1 MLEKSRGWFKPASAF
16 SDKIVEAHGHGV
28 GVLKG
33 LGDGHGLGSG
43 VGSTVGDGVT
53 VGVSVTVPV
62 EPAVGDAPG
71 VPPAVG
77 EAMMS
82 VKNAARSTVT
92 VHGGTPCGPV
102 KETVTST
109 ILLRSAF
116 LLAMETGKTA
126 KPSEVV

>member
-1 MLEKSRGWFKPASAF
+1 
-16 SDKIVEAHGHGV
+16 
-28 GVLKG
+28 
-33 LGDGHGLGSG
+33 
-43 VGSTVGDGVT
+43 VGDAVT
-53 VGVSVTVPV
+53 VGVSVSVPV
-62 EPAVGDAPG
+62 APGVGDAPPG
-71 VPPAVG
+71 VPDVG

-109 ILLRSAF
+109 ILLISAF

>member
-1 MLEKSRGWFKPASAF
+1 
-16 SDKIVEAHGHGV
+16 
-28 GVLKG
+28 
-33 LGDGHGLGSG
+33 
-43 VGSTVGDGVT
+43 VGDADT
-53 VGVSVTVPV
+53 VGVSVGVP
-62 EPAVGDAPG
+62 EAPGVGDAPG
-71 VPPAVG
+71 VPDVG

-109 ILLRSAF
+109 ILLISAF

>member
-1 MLEKSRGWFKPASAF
+1 MLF
-16 SDKIVEAHGHGV
+16 SDKIAEAHGHGV

-33 LGDGHGLGSG
+33 LTVGHGLGSG
-43 VGSTVGDGVT
+43 VGSTLGDGVT
-53 VGVSVTVPV
+53 VGLPVTVPV
-62 EPAVGDAPG
+62 APAVGDAPA
-71 VPPAVG
+71 VPTDVG
-77 EAMMS
+77 EATMS

-109 ILLRSAF
+109 ILLISAF
-116 LLAMETGKTA
+116 LLAKETGKTA

>member
-1 MLEKSRGWFKPASAF
+1 MLF
-16 SDKIVEAHGHGV
+16 SDKIAEAHGHGV

-33 LGDGHGLGSG
+33 LGVGHILGSG
-43 VGSTVGDGVT
+43 VGSTLGDGVT
-53 VGVSVTVPV
+53 VGLPVTVPV
-62 EPAVGDAPG
+62 AVGDAPA
-71 VPPAVG
+71 VPVDVG
-77 EAMMS
+77 EAMTS

-109 ILLRSAF
+109 ILLISAF

>member
-1 MLEKSRGWFKPASAF
+1 MLF
-16 SDKIVEAHGHGV
+16 SDKIAEVYGHGV

-43 VGSTVGDGVT
+43 VGSTLGDGVT
-53 VGVSVTVPV
+53 VGVPVTVPV
-62 EPAVGDAPG
+62 AVGDAPA
-71 VPPAVG
+71 VPADVG

-116 LLAMETGKTA
+116 LLAKETGKTA